1 MGGYAEYLC
10 MAENGIIAGKPS
22 NMTYEEASIIP

>member
-22 NMTYEEASIIP
+22 NMTYEGPVFP